1 VEPDEHMV
9 TAGFGHQ
16 TRQRAT
22 ESESESEGEKES
34 ERCYECSI
42 YGIQSVAT
50 FVACNA

>member
-1 VEPDEHMV
+1 MV

-16 TRQRAT
+16 TRQKAT

-34 ERCYECSI
+34 ESERCYECSI
-42 YGIQSVAT
+42 YGRQSVAT